1 MHTSSPFS
9 CVICEKSLEKSEVG
23 IEYLILANKKQVCM
37 QCYEA
42 KNGEVFKQWWK
53 TAAAPVGDEN
63 DGCLF

>member
-37 QCYEA
+37 HCYEA
-42 KNGEVFKQWWK
+42 KDRKSV
-53 TAAAPVGDEN
+53 V
-63 DGCLF
+63 

>member
-23 IEYLILANKKQVCM
+23 TEYLILANKKQVCM
-37 QCYEA
+37 HCYEA
-42 KNGEVFKQWWK
+42 KNGEVFKQWWQ